1 MKQYQALKL
10 LSTGFYPDNRLPV
23 AVEMLYFRAAA
34 VGEMRV
40 GVESPADLVEAGVV
54 AAGN

>member
-1 MKQYQALKL
+1 MKQYQAPKL

-23 AVEMLYFRAAA
+23 AVDMLYFRAAA

-40 GVESPADLVEAGVV
+40 GVESPADLVEAEAV
-54 AAGN
+54 AVGN